1 MRHRETQYYLFQMC
15 SRHRKETNKV
25 PKFSYNVET
34 AQIELL
40 DSDGNSMSIGY
51 IEDVALFP
59 QKSRQAVAA
68 LNAVLELVIG
78 NRQDRQFVHLVVG
91 GDGRQQTAP
100 MK

>member
-1 MRHRETQYYLFQMC
+1 MC
-15 SRHRKETNKV
+15 SRHQKEINKV

-40 DSDGNSMSIGY
+40 DAGGNRMSIGY

-78 NRQDRQFVHLVVG
+78 NRQDPQFVHLVVG
-91 GDGRQQTAP
+91 DDGHQQPAP